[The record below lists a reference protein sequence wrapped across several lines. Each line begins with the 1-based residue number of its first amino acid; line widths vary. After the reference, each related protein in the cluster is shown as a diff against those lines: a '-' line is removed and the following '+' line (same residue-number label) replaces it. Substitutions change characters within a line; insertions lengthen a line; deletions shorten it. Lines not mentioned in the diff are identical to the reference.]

1 MGTSLA
7 ISRRRP
13 AGLLIHALPV
23 TLSLACLMLVL
34 ASETQADGCCFTGG
48 PSVRVSPNAR
58 VEIRWTANFV
68 GDGKVEIFDHPNGG
82 VPIDGKTSPVQ
93 GAGHT
98 IEFSVGGV
106 LHPDT
111 THYPR
116 ARPGRCLRCA
126 GAAHRTPRGHRVRSR
141 NAQRS
146 LGARWRRRDL
156 LPPPAVRYRVGY
168 AERRGHEMSFSSAS
182 AQAPGGHDARRSRGF
197 RS

>member
-116 ARPGRCLRCA
+116 AGVFGSMSTMCGGGSSHAPWTPCAKPERTAEPGSPVAPA
-126 GAAHRTPRGHRVRSR
+126 GST
-141 NAQRS
+141 
-146 LGARWRRRDL
+146 
-156 LPPPAVRYRVGY
+156 
-168 AERRGHEMSFSSAS
+168 SSACS
-182 AQAPGGHDARRSRGF
+182 PVPRRIRGA
-197 RS
+197 SWS